1 MTTRDGQRVG
11 EAAQHP
17 GTAPARTRLR
27 RAAALLAGAAMFAGL
42 LQAQTAPV
50 ARADSSGQGVDVSVD
65 SLSPTVPAKG
75 DTLTVTG
82 TVTNKGKRTVTDAEM
97 GVEVAPGGP
106 LTSRSA
112 IGAAAGR
119 GTYSPGTDGY
129 EISGHSAA
137 LEDLSAGMSRP
148 FTLKIPV
155 KDLHLGADGVYQL
168 GVSLAGQTRATGY
181 RQILGVERTFLPW
194 YATATAK
201 STRYTFLWPLIDR
214 PHLAV
219 RSESDDQQSP
229 IFLDDHLAQDLAPGG
244 RLQQL
249 VALGRN
255 LPVTWVVDPDLIA
268 TVDAMTR
275 RYQVAGPD
283 GDLDHTASGTG
294 TEDAKRWLTDLKT
307 ALTGDEVVA
316 LPFSDPDIA
325 SIAHHGKN
333 VAGTLAHL
341 NTATELATTTFE
353 TVLHITPATDVAW
366 PVQGAVDPSIVDVA
380 TSAGADK
387 VIARSDSLGEPGK
400 PSYTP
405 TSARPIGGGTT
416 AVVADAGLS
425 QGFEGDMMRAE
436 KATLAIQKFVSQTLM
451 VTMQAPDRQRSIVVA
466 PQRMPSASQAQA
478 MAMAI
483 TSVESSA
490 WAETADFSDAAKATP
505 DPRANRTVPRGSAY
519 PASLRKR
526 ELSTE
531 AFRQIQATQATLNG
545 FLVILSRKDRVTT
558 PFTTALL
565 RSMSTEWRGNSGGAA
580 SFRWAIGTYLSD
592 LMGLVQILP
601 KTGTLTLSGRSG
613 TIPVTVKNEL
623 GQTIEGL
630 QLELSS
636 SQGNSMDPGDPQ
648 PVTVEGGHTRS
659 LKFAATAARNGLNTI
674 TAQLYTKDHVAY
686 GRPITFTVDVTSITS
701 TVMLVIAAGLLLLVL
716 AGVRMYHQ
724 RKRRAVDGDGDNG
737 DEDEDEGDD
746 EDAKAAADGE
756 DAEEDTADGTAKG
769 TEGTQD
775 GAAPGQ
781 PGDPAADTAAQ
792 SKDPSG
798 TGEKVD
804 R

>member
-27 RAAALLAGAAMFAGL
+27 RAAALLAGATMFAGL
-42 LQAQTAPV
+42 LQAQTAP
-50 ARADSSGQGVDVSVD
+50 AAHADSSSHGVDVSVD
-65 SLSPTVPAKG
+65 SLSPAVPTKG

-82 TVTNKGKRTVTDAEM
+82 TVTNKGKQTVTDAEM

-106 LTSRSA
+106 LTTRSA
-112 IGAAAGR
+112 IGTAAGR
-119 GTYSPGTDGY
+119 GTYSPGVDGY
-129 EISGHSAA
+129 EIAGHTAG
-137 LEDLSAGMSRP
+137 LEDLSAGMSRS

-155 KDLHLGADGVYQL
+155 KDLHLDADGVYQL
-168 GVSLAGQTRATGY
+168 GISLAGQTRATGY

-194 YATATAK
+194 YTTASAK

-219 RSESDDQQSP
+219 RSEGDDQQSP

-249 VALGRN
+249 VTLGRN

-275 RYQVAGPD
+275 RYQVAGPG
-283 GDLDHTASGTG
+283 GDLDHTTSGTG
-294 TEDAKRWLTDLKT
+294 TDDAKRWLTDLKT
-307 ALTGDEVVA
+307 ALTGDEVIA

-387 VIARSDSLGEPGK
+387 VIARSDSLGEPGQ
-400 PSYTP
+400 PGYTP

-425 QGFEGDMMRAE
+425 EGFEGDMMRAE
-436 KATLAIQKFVSQTLM
+436 NATLAIQKFLSQSLM

-478 MAMAI
+478 MAQAI
-483 TSVESSA
+483 ASVESSA
-490 WAETADFSDAAKATP
+490 WAETMDFSDAAKATP
-505 DPRANRTVPRGSAY
+505 DPRANRKVPSGKAY
-519 PASLRKR
+519 PSSLRKR

-531 AFRQIQATQATLNG
+531 AFRQIQATQARLNG

-565 RSMSTEWRGNSGGAA
+565 RSMSTEWRGNPGGAA
-580 SFRWAIGTYLSD
+580 SFRSAIGTYLSD

-630 QLELSS
+630 TLELSS
-636 SQGNSMDPGDPQ
+636 SQGNSMDPGAPQ

-686 GRPITFTVDVTSITS
+686 GKPITFTVDVTSITS
-701 TVMLVIAAGLLLLVL
+701 TVMVVIAVGLLMLVL

-724 RKRRAVDGDGDNG
+724 RKRRAAAGDDGD
-737 DEDEDEGDD
+737 DEGDD
-746 EDAKAAADGE
+746 EDAKAAEDGE
-756 DAEEDTADGTAKG
+756 DAEENTADGTA
-769 TEGTQD
+769 EGTAGAQD